1 MPVSSDT
8 ASYRAS
14 AFRQVIEPVAWGIGA
29 TLVLSV
35 LILVGSRNLAH
46 FDAALVGY
54 TFSVLF
60 ATFGLTYRYAMWLQR
75 PPTAMYWRRGWQAF
89 FRRGWRLRNA
99 GTWVQRVG
107 VDVLANRF
115 IFARDRL
122 RGLTHMLI
130 MWGCLLAVAITF
142 PLVFG
147 WLHFRPVAGD
157 LSLYEA
163 VAFGFPA
170 FRFPHDSVIGFLLF
184 HGLVWSSF
192 LVIAGVMLAM
202 RRRMREEGVAAV
214 QRFAEDFMP
223 LILLFAVSLTGLDAH
238 RELHVDEGLRL
249 HVHRDSPCD
258 HGDRHVSLAAVRKVL
273 PHLSAAGATGR
284 RVLQGR
290 RAQPGTGRTAVAAA
304 TRSARACTS
313 RI

>member
-14 AFRQVIEPVAWGIGA
+14 AFRQVIGPVAWGIGA
-29 TLVLSV
+29 TLVLLV
-35 LILVGSRNLAH
+35 LILVGSRKLAH

-107 VDVLANRF
+107 VDVLGNRF

-147 WLHFRPVAGD
+147 WLHFRPVA
-157 LSLYEA
+157 
-163 VAFGFPA
+163 
-170 FRFPHDSVIGFLLF
+170 
-184 HGLVWSSF
+184 
-192 LVIAGVMLAM
+192 
-202 RRRMREEGVAAV
+202 RR
-214 QRFAEDFMP
+214 
-223 LILLFAVSLTGLDAH
+223 
-238 RELHVDEGLRL
+238 
-249 HVHRDSPCD
+249 
-258 HGDRHVSLAAVRKVL
+258 SLAVRGGRVRL
-273 PHLSAAGATGR
+273 PGVPLSARLGHRVPLLPRTG
-284 RVLQGR
+284 VVVVPGDC
-290 RAQPGTGRTAVAAA
+290 RA
-304 TRSARACTS
+304 
-313 RI
+313 